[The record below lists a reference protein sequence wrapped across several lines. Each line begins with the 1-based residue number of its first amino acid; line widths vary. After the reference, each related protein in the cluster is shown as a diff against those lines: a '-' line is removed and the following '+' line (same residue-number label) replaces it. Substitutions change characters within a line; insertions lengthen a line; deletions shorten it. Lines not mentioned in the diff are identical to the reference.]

1 MAFLTKRLQL
11 SSLMR
16 YPWPF
21 EQPDPILQA
30 SLDIALNCLEATK
43 QAYPYSMTEVVC
55 ARITLDE
62 WLVGGRKCR
71 HRIWLANKAI
81 VAIETNQQLP
91 GPIAKRAV
99 GPRYLT

>member
-1 MAFLTKRLQL
+1 
-11 SSLMR
+11 MR

-43 QAYPYSMTEVVC
+43 QAYPYSMTEEVC

-71 HRIWLANKAI
+71 HRIWLANRAI

-91 GPIAKRAV
+91 GPIAIRAV